1 MCLGLEVS
9 GVSITDAAPTE
20 PCDPTVV
27 WRKAKKHGDMA
38 LRDMVSG
45 HGGDEL
51 TIGLDDLR
59 GLFQS

>member
-1 MCLGLEVS
+1 
-9 GVSITDAAPTE
+9 VSITDAAPTE

-27 WRKAKKHGDMA
+27 WRKAKRHGDMA